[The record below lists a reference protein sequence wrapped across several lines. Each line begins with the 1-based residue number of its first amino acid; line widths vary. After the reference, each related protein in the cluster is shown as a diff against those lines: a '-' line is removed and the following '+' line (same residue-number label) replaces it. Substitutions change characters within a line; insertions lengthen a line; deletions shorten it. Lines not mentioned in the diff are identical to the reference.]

1 MEIKMYKYLF
11 GPVPSRRLGIS
22 LGVDLVKNKRCN
34 FNCVYC
40 ECGKTEEF
48 TDIRDSYIEIDKLK
62 NELKEAL
69 SKVTPDYITFS
80 GSGEPTLNK
89 DLGEII
95 HWIKKNY
102 NIKTALITNSSLLYL
117 DSVIEEIKEVD
128 LIMPTLN
135 SVTEEIFQKINR
147 TSKSVSVENVKL
159 GLKKL
164 SDNFNGEVY
173 LEFFII
179 EGLNDTL
186 DELGKYVQ
194 FLKEIKYTKLQLNTL
209 ARKGAE
215 EWVAPAKDESLKR
228 VLEFFKE
235 HGIEKVEII
244 KKLEDVEKKIEHIDQ
259 ELEKNMFEKR
269 SYTPEELEK
278 IYKNQNKKNK

>member
-1 MEIKMYKYLF
+1 MYKYVF

-22 LGVDLVKNKRCN
+22 LGIDLVKNKRCN